1 MLWAQNNIVLLDV
14 SGSMNGIKGEN
25 LMPKVREQLIPFV
38 NSLDSASIKVIPFTN
53 RVLGQFDAREFISR
67 PIVAQKGNTNI
78 QKAVSALPELMGEE
92 VNRIFLVTDGQ
103 QTSGVSTEVFAQQ
116 LSALKEANEKD
127 YYYLVALSDKVKETP
142 IAGVFDGTNKFV
154 LLDSLYFPEEHPVT
168 QCEQDTTSSP
178 VVSKL
183 ADVSG
188 KENGSSFNW
197 WWLLLIVL
205 ASLVVLLVIVVLL
218 GYSSVLIKFIC
229 EVYYIVQSF
238 AKKIYDN
245 IMEKLRK
252 LFSRDDK
259 ELERFLKKSMKNRMS
274 IINKYCSLPDSL
286 LERHHVAIQM
296 AVREWKSE
304 RMKQLP
310 KDGAKGHWRGKKGN
324 GNFIVDETYMF
335 RCKHADEEMSIAD
348 WKKRFCIGQDSL
360 QIQYKNGEPDF
371 RKYSPVK
378 VKVEYKPEYDYDD
391 IECLHDPVIE
401 RLAKE
406 APYIFAK
413 EMRGDVAN
421 PITDRRE
428 HLALDGSYPKYA
440 YNVFHEARD
449 GETVFLVPNFIH
461 KICTHT
467 GGRKLA
473 RIVQEDHMRSLCS
486 RVCTTP

>member
-1 MLWAQNNIVLLDV
+1 MKKFFIILWYCCNLHMLWAQNNIVLLDV

-197 WWLLLIVL
+197 WWLLFIVFVLVLLAVALIVVCL
-205 ASLVVLLVIVVLL
+205 CKYGGLCGLLPLRFIEKNTAQAVDEGDFYKELREDENYCPLEAASPTKEERKPDNSTIYLVPGTNTAVKKCPDGRTYEANSGCVPGAPSEAPNYALDKPRPNSIYKVDGGNFKFETDSEGRTKYAEQKINAKTIGEENIKTVLNNERRQSLGLKKNDSRDAGHVLSHRLCGINEDLNLVPMNQNEQRSGSLW
-218 GYSSVLIKFIC
+218 YRYEEKEARIC
-229 EVYYIVQSF
+229 EE
-238 AKKIYDN
+238 KISKDPK
-245 IMEKLRK
+245 MELIR
-252 LFSRDDK
+252 R
-259 ELERFLKKSMKNRMS
+259 R
-274 IINKYCSLPDSL
+274 
-286 LERHHVAIQM
+286 
-296 AVREWKSE
+296 
-304 RMKQLP
+304 
-310 KDGAKGHWRGKKGN
+310 
-324 GNFIVDETYMF
+324 
-335 RCKHADEEMSIAD
+335 
-348 WKKRFCIGQDSL
+348 
-360 QIQYKNGEPDF
+360 
-371 RKYSPVK
+371 
-378 VKVEYKPEYDYDD
+378 KVEYYPGTKQP
-391 IECLHDPVIE
+391 
-401 RLAKE
+401 
-406 APYIFAK
+406 
-413 EMRGDVAN
+413 
-421 PITDRRE
+421 RRIAAE
-428 HLALDGSYPKYA
+428 LVNSKT
-440 YNVFHEARD
+440 
-449 GETVFLVPNFIH
+449 GETLLKETFTF
-461 KICTHT
+461 
-467 GGRKLA
+467 
-473 RIVQEDHMRSLCS
+473 S
-486 RVCTTP
+486 RE